1 MRLIY
6 AHSAR
11 SAPLTAPCSTGA
23 SSDVASGLPR
33 LGYGLD
39 EGPVSKLS
47 LLEGRKCL
55 RTPKSV
61 RGPIGKRWW
70 EFTPESGALGV
81 ARCPSGALS
90 GALIRAS
97 SGTGWSRDLQ
107 VSRGQWPSPGRARA
121 ARKSCLMSTF
131 CVRRSAGDSAAAT
144 GWSGQRRPIGPGVG
158 TCPRP
163 YRIVSVCRSAAAKHT
178 RGSPTL
184 CTRLERAGDQRA
196 PLLTEPTP
204 GPQQCR

>member
-1 MRLIY
+1 MTGRPRERGWALARAADLLQLSRRHADCKSWAVGTAEGALPSHTFQANGSISRHWKNASTRPHTRILRLIY

-61 RGPIGKRWW
+61 RGPIGKRW
-70 EFTPESGALGV
+70 GV
-81 ARCPSGALS
+81 AARRGSTLGQKLSTASGLPPTRPAQDPSKRIGKWINA
-90 GALIRAS
+90 AAS
-97 SGTGWSRDLQ
+97 SSSSKFIRDDYSPWTALDVVR
-107 VSRGQWPSPGRARA
+107 VSTRAMIRY
-121 ARKSCLMSTF
+121 L
-131 CVRRSAGDSAAAT
+131 
-144 GWSGQRRPIGPGVG
+144 
-158 TCPRP
+158 
-163 YRIVSVCRSAAAKHT
+163 
-178 RGSPTL
+178 
-184 CTRLERAGDQRA
+184 
-196 PLLTEPTP
+196 
-204 GPQQCR
+204 

>member
-1 MRLIY
+1 MRVLWRGVQEM
-6 AHSAR
+6 ATSGKRSEFRLACAVWPHCAR
-11 SAPLTAPCSTGA
+11 CAFQVQS
-23 SSDVASGLPR
+23 
-33 LGYGLD
+33 
-39 EGPVSKLS
+39 EGP
-47 LLEGRKCL
+47 
-55 RTPKSV
+55 T
-61 RGPIGKRWW
+61 W
-70 EFTPESGALGV
+70 EFNPESGALGV

-196 PLLTEPTP
+196 PLLTEP
-204 GPQQCR
+204 R

>member
-1 MRLIY
+1 MICTHKLTQSAAPKQTWESHREHPKLAAGEAWSVISRAMTGRPRERGWALARAADLLQLSRRHADCKSWAVGTAEGALPSHTFQANGSISRHWKNASTRPHTRILRLIY

-70 EFTPESGALGV
+70 N
-81 ARCPSGALS
+81 
-90 GALIRAS
+90 
-97 SGTGWSRDLQ
+97 Q
-107 VSRGQWPSPGRARA
+107 
-121 ARKSCLMSTF
+121 K
-131 CVRRSAGDSAAAT
+131 
-144 GWSGQRRPIGPGVG
+144 
-158 TCPRP
+158 
-163 YRIVSVCRSAAAKHT
+163 
-178 RGSPTL
+178 
-184 CTRLERAGDQRA
+184 
-196 PLLTEPTP
+196 
-204 GPQQCR
+204 